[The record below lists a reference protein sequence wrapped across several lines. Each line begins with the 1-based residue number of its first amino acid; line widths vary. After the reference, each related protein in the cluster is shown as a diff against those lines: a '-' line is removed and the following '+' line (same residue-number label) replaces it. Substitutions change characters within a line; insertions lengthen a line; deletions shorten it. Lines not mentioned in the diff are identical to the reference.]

1 MPGAGGTQR
10 LTKLVGRTKALE
22 WIWTGERIPAEDGL
36 AYGIINTNC
45 CTRIINGRNDE
56 IC

>member
-22 WIWTGERIPAEDGL
+22 WIWTGERISAEDSSE
-36 AYGIINTNC
+36 TWSH
-45 CTRIINGRNDE
+45 
-56 IC
+56 

>member
-22 WIWTGERIPAEDGL
+22 WIWTGDRISAETAL
-36 AYGIINTNC
+36 AMESLIQLFHKNY
-45 CTRIINGRNDE
+45 
-56 IC
+56 